1 MAATKGGKK
10 AAVTAVRRRRERKNI
25 ERGAA
30 HIQSTFNNTIVT
42 ITDTQGNAVSWA
54 SAGELGF
61 RGSRKSTPFAAQTA
75 AETAAKIAMET
86 LLNREKL
93 TLPDEGAPE
102 GASEALVAA
111 IEDYRARAQAEQTA
125 TEQMNAAERYMPD
138 DAVWTYISSKRGY
151 QDAMSEAERKMQAL
165 GELSGSV
172 QAITAPR
179 DGYIAEVLVKEGDT
193 YDGSGALFSVNK
205 EGSSPVLRADLTGVE
220 KNVAEGMTVTVSSD
234 RYGSLETRVLS
245 VGMDAEGKKY
255 ADVEL
260 TDDIIQSMGSVYSM
274 TVEDTP
280 LVLVNRAKQQTT
292 LLSASAVHGSGTDR
306 YIYTVDTTYS
316 NFGNSKMTVHK
327 MSVTVLAE
335 AGGVASIQEDV
346 GYYSIAYMEDRPI
359 NDGDAV
365 MLYDD

>member
-1 MAATKGGKK
+1 M
-10 AAVTAVRRRRERKNI
+10 
-25 ERGAA
+25 
-30 HIQSTFNNTIVT
+30 
-42 ITDTQGNAVSWA
+42 
-54 SAGELGF
+54 
-61 RGSRKSTPFAAQTA
+61 
-75 AETAAKIAMET
+75 
-86 LLNREKL
+86 
-93 TLPDEGAPE
+93 
-102 GASEALVAA
+102 
-111 IEDYRARAQAEQTA
+111 
-125 TEQMNAAERYMPD
+125 
-138 DAVWTYISSKRGY
+138 
-151 QDAMSEAERKMQAL
+151 
-165 GELSGSV
+165 
-172 QAITAPR
+172 
-179 DGYIAEVLVKEGDT
+179 
-193 YDGSGALFSVNK
+193 
-205 EGSSPVLRADLTGVE
+205 LRADLTGVE

-234 RYGSLETRVLS
+234 RYGSLETKVLS

>member
-1 MAATKGGKK
+1 MAKRHYIPITAENVPNVSEGKRAFIRK
-10 AAVTAVRRRRERKNI
+10 VIRTA
-25 ERGAA
+25 
-30 HIQSTFNNTIVT
+30 
-42 ITDTQGNAVSWA
+42 
-54 SAGELGF
+54 L
-61 RGSRKSTPFAAQTA
+61 A
-75 AETAAKIAMET
+75 AE
-86 LLNREKL
+86 
-93 TLPDEGAPE
+93 
-102 GASEALVAA
+102 
-111 IEDYRARAQAEQTA
+111 
-125 TEQMNAAERYMPD
+125 
-138 DAVWTYISSKRGY
+138 
-151 QDAMSEAERKMQAL
+151 
-165 GELSGSV
+165 
-172 QAITAPR
+172 
-179 DGYIAEVLVKEGDT
+179 
-193 YDGSGALFSVNK
+193 
-205 EGSSPVLRADLTGVE
+205 GVDFPCE
-220 KNVAEGMTVTVSSD
+220 I
-234 RYGSLETRVLS
+234 
-245 VGMDAEGKKY
+245 
-255 ADVEL
+255 DVEL